1 MKVLIVDDE
10 QPARERLVRL
20 LHDIEGYE
28 VAGEAANGPEAIER
42 YNALKP
48 EIILLDIRMPGMD
61 GLETARHLMTD
72 ETPPAVIF
80 TTAYGDHALEAFD
93 THAVGY
99 LLKPVRAE
107 KLEAALRASQ
117 RSNRSQLAPALHD
130 MAGIPMAAEA
140 RTHICVRMRGNLQLI
155 PVTDILYFR
164 AEDKYVTLQHSGGT
178 ALIEDSLVKL
188 EEEFAERF
196 LRVHRN
202 ALVAADRITGLKK
215 LADNTFAVTLKGSGE
230 TLDISRRHLP
240 AIRRLIKS

>member
-20 LHDIEGYE
+20 LNDIKGYE

-61 GLETARHLMTD
+61 GLETARHLMAD

-99 LLKPVRAE
+99 LLKPVRTE
-107 KLEAALRASQ
+107 KLEEALRASQ
-117 RSNRSQLAPALHD
+117 RSNRSQLAPALQH
-130 MAGIPMAAEA
+130 MAGPEAEA

-155 PVTDILYFR
+155 PVADILYFR
-164 AEDKYVTLQHSGGT
+164 AEDKYVTLQHIGGT

-188 EEEFAERF
+188 EEEFAESF

-202 ALVAADRITGLKK
+202 ALVAAGRISGLKK
-215 LADNTFAVTLKGSGE
+215 LADNTFAVALKGTDE

>member
-20 LHDIEGYE
+20 LNDIEGYE

-42 YNALKP
+42 YNALQP

-61 GLETARHLMTD
+61 GLETARHLMAD

-107 KLEAALRASQ
+107 KLEEALRAAQ
-117 RSNRSQLAPALHD
+117 RSNRSQLAPALRD
-130 MAGIPMAAEA
+130 MAGKPEAEP

-155 PVTDILYFR
+155 PVSDIIYFR
-164 AEDKYVTLQHSGGT
+164 AEDKYVTLQHTGGT

-188 EEEFAERF
+188 EEEFEGRF

-202 ALVAADRITGLKK
+202 ALISADRISGLKK
-215 LADNTFAVTLKGSGE
+215 LADNSFAVMLKGTDE

>member
-20 LHDIEGYE
+20 LNDIEGYE

-42 YNALKP
+42 YNALQP

-61 GLETARHLMTD
+61 GLETARHLMAD

-107 KLEAALRASQ
+107 KLEEALSAAR
-117 RSNRSQLAPALHD
+117 RSNRSQLAPALRD
-130 MAGIPMAAEA
+130 MARKPEAEP

-155 PVTDILYFR
+155 PVSDIIYFR
-164 AEDKYVTLQHSGGT
+164 AEDKYVTLQHTGGT

-188 EEEFAERF
+188 EEEFEGRF

-202 ALVAADRITGLKK
+202 ALISADRISGLKK
-215 LADNTFAVTLKGSGE
+215 LADNSFAVMLKGTDE

>member
-20 LHDIEGYE
+20 LNDIKGYQ

-61 GLETARHLMTD
+61 GLETARHLMAD
-72 ETPPAVIF
+72 ETPPAIIF
-80 TTAYGDHALEAFD
+80 TTAYEDHALEAFD

-107 KLEAALRASQ
+107 KLEEALKASQ
-117 RSNRSQLAPALHD
+117 RSNRSQLAPALEE
-130 MAGIPMAAEA
+130 MADRPQAEA

-155 PVTDILYFR
+155 PVSDILYFR
-164 AEDKYVTLQHSGGT
+164 AEDKYVTLQHTGGT

-188 EEEFAERF
+188 EEEFADSF
-196 LRVHRN
+196 MRVHRN
-202 ALVAADRITGLKK
+202 ALVAIDRISGLRK
-215 LADNTFAVTLKGSGE
+215 LADSTFAVSLKGSDE
-230 TLDISRRHLP
+230 VLDISRRHLA
-240 AIRRLIKS
+240 AIRRLIKT

>member
-20 LHDIEGYE
+20 LGDIKGYE
-28 VAGEAANGPEAIER
+28 VAGEAAHGHEAIER

-61 GLETARHLMTD
+61 GLETARHLMAD
-72 ETPPAVIF
+72 ETPPAIIF

-99 LLKPVRAE
+99 LLKPVRPE
-107 KLEAALRASQ
+107 RLEEVLRSTH
-117 RSNRSQLAPALHD
+117 RSNRSQLAPVLDD
-130 MAGIPMAAEA
+130 MADKTEAEA
-140 RTHICVRMRGNLQLI
+140 RAHICVRLRGNLQLI
-155 PVTDILYFR
+155 PVSDILYFR
-164 AEDKYVTLQHSGGT
+164 AEDKYVTLQHSEGT

-188 EEEFAERF
+188 EEEFTGRF

-202 ALVAADRITGLKK
+202 ALVAADRISGLKK
-215 LADNTFAVTLKGSGE
+215 LADGTFAVTLKGSDE
-230 TLDISRRHLP
+230 ILEISRRHLA

>member
-20 LHDIEGYE
+20 LGDIKGYE
-28 VAGEAANGPEAIER
+28 VAGEAANGAEAIER

-48 EIILLDIRMPGMD
+48 EIILMDIRMPGMD
-61 GLETARHLMTD
+61 GLETARHLMGD
-72 ETPPAVIF
+72 ETPPAIIF

-107 KLEAALRASQ
+107 KLEEALTASQ
-117 RSNRSQLAPALHD
+117 RSNRSQLAPALQD
-130 MAGIPMAAEA
+130 MAGKPEAEA

-155 PVTDILYFR
+155 PVSDILYFR
-164 AEDKYVTLQHSGGT
+164 AEDKYVTLQHIEGT

-188 EEEFAERF
+188 EEEFVDSF

-202 ALVAADRITGLKK
+202 ALVSIHRISGLKK
-215 LADNTFAVTLKGSGE
+215 LADNTFAVMLKGSDE
-230 TLDISRRHLP
+230 TLDISRRHLA

>member
-20 LHDIEGYE
+20 LNDIEGYE

-117 RSNRSQLAPALHD
+117 RSNRSQLAPALQG
-130 MAGIPMAAEA
+130 MSGFPEAAEA

-240 AIRRLIKS
+240 AIRRLIKA

>member
-20 LHDIEGYE
+20 LNDIEGYE

-42 YNALKP
+42 YNALQP

-61 GLETARHLMTD
+61 GLETARHLMAD

-107 KLEAALRASQ
+107 KLEEALRAAR
-117 RSNRSQLAPALHD
+117 RSNRSQLAPALRD
-130 MAGIPMAAEA
+130 MVGKPAAEP

-155 PVTDILYFR
+155 PVSDIIYFR
-164 AEDKYVTLQHSGGT
+164 AEDKYVTLQHIGGT

-188 EEEFAERF
+188 EEEFEGRF

-202 ALVAADRITGLKK
+202 ALISADRISGLKK
-215 LADNTFAVTLKGSGE
+215 LADNSFAVMLKGTDE